1 MQDSLYF
8 TRCSNLSIIDT
19 FDRDGTGIIDPHQ
32 MIEKIENFP
41 ETVVAVFSQ
50 KFSDL
55 VLKTMPAEK

>member
-1 MQDSLYF
+1 M
-8 TRCSNLSIIDT
+8 SIIDT